1 MCGVHAAASLLLGL
15 AASRILLLIRR
26 DESQM
31 AGLRNDL
38 VLAREEGKAARAQH
52 QEAERLLRDAE
63 SRATAAEVESAR
75 LAAAATEERSAG
87 RREGLDE
94 GRAAGLAEGRAAA
107 AEQAGGSA
115 EAEQLRTEVERLV
128 CALDEARGGLEG
140 ATGAGAAGEE
150 LARVRWEL
158 EEARRAKEAAAAE
171 AAAVRAQSTATLKKA
186 VETKKRLEARLA
198 EALAARSS
206 GSGEGGGGGGGGAGG
221 AGGGGDCDAD
231 VLRTKLDSLSER
243 LQEVLVER
251 EEEKTALKDRIQV
264 VQGPD
269 PGAAGRLSAS
279 GIARNRPSAP

>member
-94 GRAAGLAEGRAAA
+94 GRAAGLAE
-107 AEQAGGSA
+107 
-115 EAEQLRTEVERLV
+115 V
-128 CALDEARGGLEG
+128 CADMA
-140 ATGAGAAGEE
+140 
-150 LARVRWEL
+150 
-158 EEARRAKEAAAAE
+158 
-171 AAAVRAQSTATLKKA
+171 
-186 VETKKRLEARLA
+186 
-198 EALAARSS
+198 
-206 GSGEGGGGGGGGAGG
+206 
-221 AGGGGDCDAD
+221 
-231 VLRTKLDSLSER
+231 
-243 LQEVLVER
+243 
-251 EEEKTALKDRIQV
+251 
-264 VQGPD
+264 
-269 PGAAGRLSAS
+269 
-279 GIARNRPSAP
+279 

>member
-1 MCGVHAAASLLLGL
+1 LGL

-26 DESQM
+26 GESQM

-38 VLAREEGKAARAQH
+38 VLAREEGKAARAQL

-63 SRATAAEVESAR
+63 SRATAAEAESAR
-75 LAAAATEERSAG
+75 LAAAAAEERSAG

-107 AEQAGGSA
+107 AEHAGGSA
-115 EAEQLRTEVERLV
+115 EADQLRAEVERLER
-128 CALDEARGGLEG
+128 ALDEARGGLEG
-140 ATGAGAAGEE
+140 ATGVGAAGEE
-150 LARVRWEL
+150 LARVQGEL
-158 EEARRAKEAAAAE
+158 EEARRASEAAAAE
-171 AAAVRAQSTATLKKA
+171 AAAVRAQSTAMLKKA

-206 GSGEGGGGGGGGAGG
+206 GGGEGSGGG
-221 AGGGGDCDAD
+221 AGGGGDCDAE
-231 VLRTKLDSLSER
+231 VLRTQLDSLSER

-279 GIARNRPSAP
+279 AIAP